1 MPSGQGSLVLRIL
14 IIEQDQ
20 DMLELL
26 EDVIREMG
34 HDVTKVS
41 RYSTAIVEA
50 AETDFDLI
58 IAEIG
63 APGVMETDIL
73 AYLRRLQ
80 PAASITAMTSFGTEL
95 TARDAFRGGADW
107 YMVKPIEME
116 CFRDFIGRLTNEVL
130 KVRVSWKQGPHV
142 HGGLG
147 RAGGVSRCIEPTHDS
162 EPERGKDVRKR

>member
-1 MPSGQGSLVLRIL
+1 LRVL

-50 AETDFDLI
+50 AEANFDLI

-63 APGVMETDIL
+63 TPGVMGADIL
-73 AYLRRLQ
+73 TYLRRLQ
-80 PAASITAMTSFGTEL
+80 PGASITAMASFGTER
-95 TARDAFRGGADW
+95 TARDAFKGGADW
-107 YMVKPIEME
+107 YMVKPIEMD
-116 CFRDFIGRLTNEVL
+116 CFRDFVGRLTTGPRR
-130 KVRVSWKQGPHV
+130 VRAAGWDYDTHITGGPRKT
-142 HGGLG
+142 GI
-147 RAGGVSRCIEPTHDS
+147 VSRCIEPTRDS
-162 EPERGKDVRKR
+162 EPEGGNGVQGR